1 MRCTAKSPLCAM
13 LRRAAGLTACWR
25 TKIIALFVEFRT
37 HGKVYELADR
47 IAPALTRTLAHG
59 KTLVSISE
67 RRLHSVLAALEKCRA
82 ALLVNADP
90 ETAQLLSLAI
100 LQLRMKLNRIGD
112 TELKALCDAMTQNEA
127 PLESTQ
133 GGRRRS
139 PPVLKLVK

>member
-1 MRCTAKSPLCAM
+1 M
-13 LRRAAGLTACWR
+13 LRVPRTCWICWR
-25 TKIIALFVEFRT
+25 TGLSCLTRFRN
-37 HGKVYELADR
+37 HGISGLCGEVYELADR